1 MLIEVENDEQL
12 HKALDTDKTVLV
24 DFFATW
30 CGPCKILSPVIE
42 EISEELGEDF
52 VMVKA
57 DIEKVTETSQKY
69 SIKSVPTIKWFKQG
83 EVVESHVGLSTKKD
97 LISKTTSI

>member
-12 HKALDTDKTVLV
+12 QKALDTDKTVLV

-30 CGPCKILSPVIE
+30 CGPCKVLSPVIE
-42 EISEELGEDF
+42 EISEELGDDF
-52 VMVKA
+52 VVVKA

-69 SIKSVPTIKWFKQG
+69 SIRSVPTIKWFKQG
-83 EVVESHVGLSTKKD
+83 EVVESQVGLSIKKD
-97 LISKTTSI
+97 LISKTKSI

>member
-12 HKALDTDKTVLV
+12 QKALDTDKTVLV

-30 CGPCKILSPVIE
+30 CGPCKVLSPVIK

-52 VMVKA
+52 VVVKA

-69 SIKSVPTIKWFKQG
+69 SIRSVPTIKWFKQG
-83 EVVESHVGLSTKKD
+83 EVVESQVGLSTKKD
-97 LISKTTSI
+97 LISKTKSI